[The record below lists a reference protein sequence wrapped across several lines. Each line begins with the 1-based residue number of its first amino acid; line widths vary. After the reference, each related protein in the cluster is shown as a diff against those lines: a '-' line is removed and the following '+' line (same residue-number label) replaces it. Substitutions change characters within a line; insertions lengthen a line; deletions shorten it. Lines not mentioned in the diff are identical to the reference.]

1 MKVAKE
7 QNSKQQKIQLINFII
22 MTKLQVKAFVF
33 QLLCFAIL
41 FILSRIL
48 FEKYSNLTG
57 FWVPITAFVV
67 STILAPKFQAV
78 KTNDGEKLFMKW
90 LLIKGIKEIK

>member
-1 MKVAKE
+1 
-7 QNSKQQKIQLINFII
+7 

-33 QLLCFAIL
+33 QLLCFAVL
-41 FILSRIL
+41 FILSRVL

-67 STILAPKFQAV
+67 STLLAPKFQAV
-78 KTNDGEKLFMKW
+78 KTNEGEKLLMKW
-90 LLIKGIKEIK
+90 ILIKGIKEIK